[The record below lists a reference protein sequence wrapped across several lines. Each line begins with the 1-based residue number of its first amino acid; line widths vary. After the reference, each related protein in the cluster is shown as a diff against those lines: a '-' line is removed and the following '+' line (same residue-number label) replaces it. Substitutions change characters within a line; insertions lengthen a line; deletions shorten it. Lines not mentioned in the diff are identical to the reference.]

1 MRNVL
6 RKKQNFK
13 LSETKFCGWLKAWWS
28 SASDILRDLTQ
39 QTCWGH
45 APIRLT
51 VRNLV
56 SQVSIPLGNSNMLIG
71 HPLSSWT
78 KSSRHE
84 CLSYSSSNPSYWV
97 ISPWNTFIFVD
108 FPAKKQGNFPP
119 QASPSAL
126 WPRTEWPGRSASGA
140 PIFRGVPVDNPF
152 PWRTGSWY
160 NDQWVCNDI
169 FWCLMGSGYNEFWWF
184 EFIVGEWLC
193 NSTFSCGPQMVPRFP
208 DPVDRSPHFLGTVRG
223 WKPNLGRFQ
232 SRFQRDQHHSGRL
245 GKTSPFFPY
254 NSDLHFLPETQN
266 AFSTF
271 PSYFFFKHPP
281 TLFPASQHSLVQNC
295 AILFSSQS
303 TLVISRSHFCEQNPY
318 FSYLDQL

>member
-1 MRNVL
+1 MYPDGWKQWLAMRNVL

-108 FPAKKQGNFPP
+108 FPSKKQGSFPP

-169 FWCLMGSGYNEFWWF
+169 FWYLMGSGYNEFWWF

-208 DPVDRSPHFLGTVRG
+208 DPDPVDRSPHFFGHSPRVKAKPGPFPKPFPKRSTPQ
-223 WKPNLGRFQ
+223 WKAGENI
-232 SRFQRDQHHSGRL
+232 
-245 GKTSPFFPY
+245 T
-254 NSDLHFLPETQN
+254 
-266 AFSTF
+266 
-271 PSYFFFKHPP
+271 
-281 TLFPASQHSLVQNC
+281 
-295 AILFSSQS
+295 ILS
-303 TLVISRSHFCEQNPY
+303 I
-318 FSYLDQL
+318 